1 MKAMIFTLV
10 VLSGMV
16 SCKDLKS
23 SDSDPRNGP
32 DGASNLP
39 GVDGGQS
46 FAAGQFVMAVI
57 DNASFFNDLPMG
69 EARPDLL
76 LPKYTSMR
84 VIAPSDS
91 YSKVELDNGQVGYVL
106 SAQLVSQRP
115 VTSAGGTDRSF
126 PTSGTPDRVPTV
138 INPQLPPIVPI
149 D

>member
-16 SCKDLKS
+16 SCRDLKPL
-23 SDSDPRNGP
+23 DADPRSGP
-32 DGASNLP
+32 HGASNLP

-46 FAAGQFVMAVI
+46 FAAGQFVMTVI

-76 LPKYTSMR
+76 LPKCTSMR

-91 YSKVELDNGQVGYVL
+91 YGKVELDNGQVGYVL

-115 VTSAGGTDRSF
+115 VTSALGADRPF
-126 PTSGTPDRVPTV
+126 PASGVPDQVPPV
-138 INPQLPPIVPI
+138 INPQLPPIIPV

>member
-10 VLSGMV
+10 VLGGMV

-23 SDSDPRNGP
+23 SDTDPLNGAH
-32 DGASNLP
+32 GASNLP

-46 FAAGQFVMAVI
+46 FAAGHFVMAVI

-76 LPKYTSMR
+76 LPKHTSMR

-106 SAQLVSQRP
+106 SAHLVSQRP
-115 VTSAGGTDRSF
+115 VVPAGDTDRSF
-126 PTSGTPDRVPTV
+126 PTGGMPDRIPTV
-138 INPQLPPIVPI
+138 INPQLPPIVPV